1 MIITKPSDTAFFGYS
16 AIAPGVSVLP
26 KKENGFV
33 RKLSEYWGLFMH
45 NKKYVKEKLVL
56 YVFKILITAVYTW
69 SMYRCWVQYFNPNIP
84 TPFFRFGNYFLA
96 VLIVFIYITFVK
108 VFGGFQVGT
117 ATRSDLIF
125 SQIIAIAFLQAMS
138 YIVFSLLSY
147 RLVSLVPFIIMFL
160 AFSAFSVLW
169 VFAADFVYYKI
180 HATKR
185 TVVVFNNVDSYIS
198 LKGIRKLERRFK
210 VVRTL
215 NSEKTSL
222 EELFEI
228 LENADAVFLCG
239 VPSDYRNEVVKYCI
253 AQGKVAYIK
262 PKISDTIIRGGKTI
276 QLMNIPIYRCKRNDG
291 NLIYL
296 FTKRL
301 FDVVLSLIGTIVL
314 SPLFLIVALAIKL
327 DDGGPVFYK
336 QKRLTIDGKVFE
348 IIKFRS
354 MRVDA
359 EKDGVARLAG
369 DGDDRITRVGKVIR
383 MLRLDELPQIFNI
396 LSGSMSIVGPRPERP
411 EIAKEY
417 EKHTPEFALRLQV
430 KAGLTGYAQV
440 YGKYNTP
447 PYDKLQMDLMYIAN
461 QSILEDFR
469 LILMTFKIMFI
480 PSSTEGIDAN
490 SRTAERKS
498 KSE

>member
-1 MIITKPSDTAFFGYS
+1 
-16 AIAPGVSVLP
+16 
-26 KKENGFV
+26 
-33 RKLSEYWGLFMH
+33 MH
-45 NKKYVKEKLVL
+45 NKKYVKEKLAL
-56 YVFKILITAVYTW
+56 YLFKILITAVYAG
-69 SMYRCWVQYFNPNIP
+69 SMYYCWIKFFNPYIP
-84 TPFFRFGNYFLA
+84 TPFFKFGNYFLA

-147 RLVSLVPFIIMFL
+147 RLVSLIPFIVMFL
-160 AFSAFSVLW
+160 AFSVFSVIW

-180 HATKR
+180 HAIKR

-198 LKGIRKLERRFK
+198 LKGIRKLERRFR

-215 NSEKTSL
+215 NSEKTTL

-253 AQGKVAYIK
+253 AEGKVAYIK

-276 QLMNIPIYRCKRNDG
+276 QLMNIPVYRCKRSDG
-291 NLIYL
+291 NLVYL
-296 FTKRL
+296 LGKRL
-301 FDVVLSLIGTIVL
+301 FDIILSLVGIIVL
-314 SPLFLIVALAIKL
+314 SPVFLLVTVAIKL
-327 DDGGPVFYK
+327 DDGGPVFYR
-336 QKRLTIDGKVFE
+336 QKRLTIKGKVFE

-369 DGDDRITRVGKVIR
+369 DKDDRITRVGNFIR
-383 MLRLDELPQIFNI
+383 KLRLDELPQIFNI

-411 EIAKEY
+411 EIAAEY

-461 QSILEDFR
+461 QTLLEDLR

-480 PSSTEGIDAN
+480 PSSTEGIGSDK
-490 SRTAERKS
+490 RTAERDS

>member
-1 MIITKPSDTAFFGYS
+1 M
-16 AIAPGVSVLP
+16 
-26 KKENGFV
+26 
-33 RKLSEYWGLFMH
+33 R

-56 YVFKILITAVYTW
+56 YLFKILITAVYTRA
-69 SMYRCWVQYFNPNIP
+69 MYYCWVRFFNPLIP
-84 TPFFRFGNYFLA
+84 TPFFRLGNYFMA
-96 VLIVFIYITFVK
+96 ALIMFLYVTFVK
-108 VFGGFQVGT
+108 FYGGFQVGT

-125 SQIIAIAFLQAMS
+125 SQIIAIAFLQVTS

-147 RLVSLVPFIIMFL
+147 KLVSVLPFIVMFL
-160 AFSAFSVLW
+160 TFSVFSVVW
-169 VFAADFVYYKI
+169 VFFADFVYYKI
-180 HATKR
+180 HAIKR

-198 LKGIRKLERRFK
+198 LKGIRKLERRFR

-253 AQGKVAYIK
+253 AEGKVAYIK

-276 QLMNIPIYRCKRNDG
+276 QLMNVPVYRCKRNDG
-291 NLIYL
+291 NLVYL
-296 FTKRL
+296 FSKRL
-301 FDVVLSLIGTIVL
+301 FDIVLSLIGVIVL
-314 SPLFLIVALAIKL
+314 SPVFLAIAVAIRL
-327 DDGGPVFYK
+327 DDHGPVFYK
-336 QKRLTIDGKVFE
+336 QKRLTAGGKVFE
-348 IIKFRS
+348 ILKFRS

-369 DGDDRITRVGKVIR
+369 DDDDRITKVGRFIR
-383 MLRLDELPQIFNI
+383 KLRLDELPQIFNI

-411 EIAKEY
+411 EIAAEY
-417 EKHTPEFALRLQV
+417 EAHMPEFALRLQV

-461 QSILEDFR
+461 QSLLEDLR
-469 LILMTFKIMFI
+469 LILMTLKIMFI
-480 PSSTEGIDAN
+480 PSSTEGISGD
-490 SRTAERKS
+490 SRTAERERKNDN
-498 KSE
+498 

>member
-1 MIITKPSDTAFFGYS
+1 
-16 AIAPGVSVLP
+16 
-26 KKENGFV
+26 
-33 RKLSEYWGLFMH
+33 MH

-56 YVFKILITAVYTW
+56 YLFKILITAAYTGA
-69 SMYRCWVQYFNPNIP
+69 MYHCWVRFFNPLIP
-84 TPFFRFGNYFLA
+84 TPFFRLGNYFMA
-96 VLIVFIYITFVK
+96 ALIMFLYVTFVK
-108 VFGGFQVGT
+108 FYGGFQVGT

-125 SQIIAIAFLQAMS
+125 SQIIAIAFLQATS
-138 YIVFSLLSY
+138 YIIFSLLSY
-147 RLVSLVPFIIMFL
+147 KLVSVLPFIVMFL
-160 AFSAFSVLW
+160 TFSVFSVVW
-169 VFAADFVYYKI
+169 VFLADFVYYKI

-198 LKGIRKLERRFK
+198 LKGIRKLERRFR

-253 AQGKVAYIK
+253 AEGKVAYIK

-276 QLMNIPIYRCKRNDG
+276 QLMNIPVYRCKRSDG
-291 NLIYL
+291 NLVYL

-301 FDVVLSLIGTIVL
+301 FDIVLSLIGIIVL
-314 SPLFLIVALAIKL
+314 SPVFFAIAVAIRL
-327 DDGGPVFYK
+327 DDHGPVFYK
-336 QKRLTIDGKVFE
+336 QKRLTINGKVFE
-348 IIKFRS
+348 ILKFRS

-369 DGDDRITRVGKVIR
+369 DDDDRITKVGKFIR
-383 MLRLDELPQIFNI
+383 KLRLDELPQIFNI

-411 EIAKEY
+411 EIAAEY

-461 QSILEDFR
+461 QSLLEDLR
-469 LILMTFKIMFI
+469 LILMTLKIIFI
-480 PSSTEGIDAN
+480 PSSTEGISAD
-490 SRTAERKS
+490 SRTAEREHKNDD
-498 KSE
+498 